1 MGIDMASSET
11 PDLIF
16 LDLSLP
22 VIDGSA
28 ATMTIKTNE
37 AIEAGGDDYDTQ
49 SVDFP
54 GFIG

>member
-11 PDLIF
+11 PDLIL

-37 AIEAGGDDYDTQ
+37 AIEAGGDDYDAQ

-54 GFIG
+54 GFLG